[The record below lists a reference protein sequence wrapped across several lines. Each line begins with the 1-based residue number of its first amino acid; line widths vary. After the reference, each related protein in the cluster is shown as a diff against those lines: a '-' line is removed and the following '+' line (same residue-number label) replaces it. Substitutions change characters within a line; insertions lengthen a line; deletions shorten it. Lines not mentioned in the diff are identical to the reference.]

1 MSRNLYD
8 PPFHYRPRRPYV
20 ARYPPPSAL
29 EIEAY
34 LASFSHVHDR
44 ASSPM
49 MSPPSSGRHRE
60 EDHEARERGVWRREA
75 SGGETEHVPR
85 AVGSLS
91 LVHQAPRDPEALA
104 RSRRYRLIQIRLLL
118 VQVYDQLKI
127 AHEVYNTAFEK
138 FLKQVAETSKSASPA
153 TQNYIWVDMLSTDAE
168 KGKKEATKKRLPP
181 PIDFDTVMA
190 QVETCLQSLE
200 GAQMKYSPLAS
211 SFDDTCPNAEG
222 HFKVVIDA
230 VREIVNLAAKAL
242 KENLVCEDLVARLD
256 RARGLADTTSH
267 VWKAVLW
274 KLPSRGIRS
283 KESDIGRVDHA
294 QDSNNNGEG
303 GQNNEQSGCENVS

>member
-1 MSRNLYD
+1 MSRKLYD
-8 PPFHYRPRRPYV
+8 PPFHYSPRRPYL
-20 ARYPPPSAL
+20 ARYPSPSAL

-44 ASSPM
+44 ASSPT

-75 SGGETEHVPR
+75 SGGETEHVSQT
-85 AVGSLS
+85 VGNLS
-91 LVHQAPRDPEALA
+91 LVRQAPRDPKALV
-104 RSRRYRLIQIRLLL
+104 RSRQYRLIQIRLLL
-118 VQVYDQLKI
+118 VQVHDQLKI

-153 TQNYIWVDMLSTDAE
+153 TQDNIWVDMLSTDAE

-211 SFDDTCPNAEG
+211 GFDDTCPDAEG

-230 VREIVNLAAKAL
+230 VKEIVDLAAKAP

-274 KLPSRGIRS
+274 KLPPR
-283 KESDIGRVDHA
+283 DIWHVDDS
-294 QDSNNNGEG
+294 QDPNNNGEG
-303 GQNNEQSGCENVS
+303 GQNNE